1 MYINLAY
8 IKDKGITLES
18 VMQLQLLH
26 QSRIE
31 DIGEALDY
39 FPTYKSIDSKYI
51 QYLKDGSPRLSK
63 LGKEVL
69 DTLQI
74 PNATENHI
82 ALADYLIDK
91 YKEDGD
97 KILCSK
103 NKLVELIAWFC
114 AEVGLTAREL
124 YNLILLYFETDDS
137 IYNKRLDYLFFRPVN
152 AYAKKNLNESRLYL
166 WYENNKDNISLPK
179 R

>member
-8 IKDKGITLES
+8 IKEKGIDLYT
-18 VMQLQLLH
+18 VICLQLLH
-26 QSRIE
+26 QARIE
-31 DIGEALDY
+31 DIGDAYSNYHVVDE
-39 FPTYKSIDSKYI
+39 KYT
-51 QYLKDGSPRLSK
+51 QKLKDGSLRLSK
-63 LGKEVL
+63 AGKELL

-124 YNLILLYFETDDS
+124 YNLILLYFDTDDS
-137 IYNKRLDYLFFRPVN
+137 VYNKRLDYLFFRPVN

-166 WYENNKDNISLPK
+166 WYENNKNQINLK
-179 R
+179 